1 MTQTPSGKGT
11 AEGAS
16 RSDKASAAPAA
27 SFWSHIDELRR
38 VILRMALVFAVFAVA
53 AFCFMP
59 AIFEKVIMAPC
70 SAQFPTYR
78 LFEYIAGEASSD
90 FSVDVVSLELT
101 SQIFV
106 HMSAAGWLALTAA
119 FPILIILLWSF
130 ISPGLY
136 EHERRGAVK
145 AFIWGVVMF
154 YLGVAVAYFLI
165 FPLTLRFLA
174 TYSLSSAVRPMISL
188 ESYMDNFFMLELI
201 MGAVFEFPVLAWLLG
216 RMGILR
222 RGFFSRWR
230 RHAIIVLLV
239 IAALITP
246 TGDPFT
252 LFIVFIPIYALW
264 EASALIVPKEEEDNI

>member
-1 MTQTPSGKGT
+1 MAEDTDSGKGAVDGGT
-11 AEGAS
+11 
-16 RSDKASAAPAA
+16 P

-38 VILRMALVFAVFAVA
+38 VLLRMAAVLAVFAVA
-53 AFCFMP
+53 AFCAMP
-59 AIFEKVIMAPC
+59 YLFDTVIMAPC
-70 SAQFPTYR
+70 SPDFPTYR
-78 LFEYIAGEASSD
+78 LFEHISGEAPEA
-90 FSVDVVSLELT
+90 FNVDIVSLELT

-106 HMSAAGWLALTAA
+106 HMSAAGWLAVTAA

-130 ISPGLY
+130 VSPGLY
-136 EHERRGAVK
+136 EHERRGAVS
-145 AFIWGVVMF
+145 AFFQGVAMF

-174 TYSLSSAVRPMISL
+174 TYSLSTTVRPMISL
-188 ESYMDNFFMLELI
+188 ESYMDNFFMLALI
-201 MGAVFEFPVLAWLLG
+201 MGGVFEFPVLARLLG
-216 RMGILR
+216 RMGVLK

-230 RHAIIVLLV
+230 RHAIVALLI

-264 EASALIVPKEEEDNI
+264 EVSALLVPKDTSDC